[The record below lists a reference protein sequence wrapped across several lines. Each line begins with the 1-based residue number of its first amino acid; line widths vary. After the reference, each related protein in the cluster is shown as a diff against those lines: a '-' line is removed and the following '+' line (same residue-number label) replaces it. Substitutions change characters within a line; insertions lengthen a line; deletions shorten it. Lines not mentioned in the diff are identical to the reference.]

1 MSYGLTFY
9 TISYKGLRDEILKP
23 SDDFLKKLQET
34 WKTVYDP
41 GAGESF
47 ETALDEGLAEL
58 KKAVAENKTQ
68 LSTKGELAFVAA
80 IETYGQELG
89 TLEHSSSGGEEFRE
103 EFLEGVAAKTFNFPH
118 FGKYLTNRPLF
129 GFKTLEYPSW
139 GGFLHGELL
148 KLQDYDSASTGNED
162 FKKWFADLAIF
173 IKQAKDSGKDLLT
186 IYR

>member
-9 TISYKGLRDEILKP
+9 TASYKGLRDEMVNP

-47 ETALDEGLAEL
+47 ETALNEGLAEL
-58 KKAVAENKTQ
+58 KTAVAENKTQ

-89 TLEHSSSGGEEFRE
+89 ALEHSSSGGEEFRE
-103 EFLEGVAAKTFNFPH
+103 EFLEGFAAKVFNFPH

-139 GGFLHGELL
+139 GGFLHNELL
-148 KLQDYDSASTGNED
+148 KLDDHDSGSTGNKD
-162 FKKWFADLAIF
+162 FKEWFTDLEKF
-173 IKQAKDSGKDLLT
+173 IKQAKDADKDLLT